1 MRSRV
6 DPISSLGTAAGGG
19 GGRTLPYAVRAN
31 KSKQAC
37 RSQR

>member
-6 DPISSLGTAAGGG
+6 DPISLLGTAAGG